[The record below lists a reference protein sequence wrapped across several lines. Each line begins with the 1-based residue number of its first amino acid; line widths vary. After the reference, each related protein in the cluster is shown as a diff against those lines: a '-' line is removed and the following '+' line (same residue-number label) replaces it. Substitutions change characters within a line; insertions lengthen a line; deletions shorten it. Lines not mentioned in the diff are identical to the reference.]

1 MAAVQ
6 TGVSFRLS
14 EAEHLSCKSGCRMS
28 WLHAC
33 RADGANAAAA
43 APAGNYGR

>member
-6 TGVSFRLS
+6 TRVSFRLS
-14 EAEHLSCKSGCRMS
+14 EAEHLSCKSGCRLS